1 MGDGLSITLEV
12 YLPFRGRRLG
22 WSGRETVPA
31 GVTAG
36 ALPGLLGLTEPELV
50 VLVNG
55 RSVPETTPLRDGD
68 DVAVLRQ
75 AEGGA

>member
-1 MGDGLSITLEV
+1 MGDGLSIHLEV
-12 YLPFRGRRLG
+12 YLPFRGQRLG
-22 WSGRETVPA
+22 WRGLETVPA
-31 GVTAG
+31 GTTAG
-36 ALPGLLGLTEPELV
+36 DLPGLLGLTEPELA

-55 RSVPETTPLRDGD
+55 RNVPDATALCDGD